1 MKKLQLEKMLKS
13 KGITYEIFWSQKDKN
28 SSCYALKLI
37 KDKNTSLRTNVE
49 FNYTEKDV
57 EDMINEFEK
66 FDYKEYVK
74 KIFNH

>member
-1 MKKLQLEKMLKS
+1 MTKSKLEKMLKS

-57 EDMINEFEK
+57 ENMIEEFEK
-66 FDYKEYVK
+66 FDYREYMK
-74 KIFNH
+74 SILHN

>member
-1 MKKLQLEKMLKS
+1 MTKSKLERMLKS

-57 EDMINEFEK
+57 EDMIKEFEK
-66 FDYKEYVK
+66 FDYREYAK
-74 KIFNH
+74 KLFNI

>member
-1 MKKLQLEKMLKS
+1 MKKSQLEKILKNR
-13 KGITYEIFWSQKDKN
+13 GIQYEIHWSQKDKN

-37 KDKNTSLRTNVE
+37 EDQYTSLRTNVE

-57 EDMINEFEK
+57 EDMIKEFEK

>member
-13 KGITYEIFWSQKDKN
+13 RGITYEIFWSQKDKN

-57 EDMINEFEK
+57 ENMINRFEK
-66 FDYKEYVK
+66 FDYREYMK
-74 KIFNH
+74 SILHN

>member
-1 MKKLQLEKMLKS
+1 MTKSKLERMLKS

-57 EDMINEFEK
+57 ENMINRFEK
-66 FDYKEYVK
+66 FDYREYMQS
-74 KIFNH
+74 ILHN

>member
-1 MKKLQLEKMLKS
+1 MTKSKLERMLKS

-57 EDMINEFEK
+57 ENMIEEFEK
-66 FDYKEYVK
+66 FDYREYMK
-74 KIFNH
+74 SILHN